1 MLLNLSLYSGKCR
14 DSFADKEKTS
24 HKKHSQ
30 KIETASW
37 FVIYKAFH
45 TRQNCLGFQITFNGI
60 KSTFPIESQ
69 WFLLAG
75 QVCVLCQYLSLIFEV
90 DCENIFLVILFE
102 SVWRRW
108 KAADDTTKI
117 IQLHLVSTMPGS
129 RLQPLLQLCD
139 AAYNSLNTT
148 QIWLGSPAE
157 FRNPNPWFM
166 MLAVSEAGE
175 VRDIWREYRVRPALR
190 QPTVQKARSN
200 L

>member
-1 MLLNLSLYSGKCR
+1 MIRHLQGISHQAKLPRVSDYIQWNQEHFSNRVTMIPVGWTSLCP
-14 DSFADKEKTS
+14 
-24 HKKHSQ
+24 
-30 KIETASW
+30 
-37 FVIYKAFH
+37 
-45 TRQNCLGFQITFNGI
+45 L
-60 KSTFPIESQ
+60 
-69 WFLLAG
+69 
-75 QVCVLCQYLSLIFEV
+75 LCQYLSLIFEV

-148 QIWLGSPAE
+148 QIWFGSPAE

-190 QPTVQKARSN
+190 QPTVQKALSN